1 MILAHLVLFK
11 FFSGAGVGEEPPE
24 PVVETPMYW
33 GLLRKKKKQ
42 PEVEEQL
49 VQTVETEELELAETQ
64 SAMQLALQK
73 AMVRKQSERQL
84 DQFIET
90 LAQKAGREKL
100 EKEQREDQEIAAI
113 FAMLI

>member
-1 MILAHLVLFK
+1 MASTWGLSWGTSWGTSWGRTVAQ
-11 FFSGAGVGEEPPE
+11 
-24 PVVETPMYW
+24 ETPMYW
-33 GLLRKKKKQ
+33 GLLRKKKKK

-49 VQTVETEELELAETQ
+49 TVAVETEELELAEAQ
-64 SAMQLALQK
+64 SSMQLALQK
-73 AMVRKQSERQL
+73 ALVRKQSERQL